1 MPACRL
7 PACRIVLAV
16 RFHGKQYANVHATD
30 RSLYQSCDS
39 EYLSGDVLSVEG
51 SIPPTYHEMADI
63 AQIVTSSTNPIER
76 ARVLDG
82 WQRCINRFGQSPYVC
97 SVQSQRWFV
106 DGHPQSISVETAH
119 AKNCGPRGV
128 SACKISQDSDDHVL
142 SFITRLLP
150 RDR

>member
-1 MPACRL
+1 MPSCRL

-39 EYLSGDVLSVEG
+39 ECLSGEVLSVEG
-51 SIPPTYHEMADI
+51 SISPTYHEMVDV

-82 WQRCINRFGQSPYVC
+82 WRRCFDRFGESPYAC
-97 SVQSQRWFV
+97 SVQSQRWIA
-106 DGHPQSISVETAH
+106 DGDPQSISVETAH
-119 AKNCGPRGV
+119 AKHCGPRGV